1 MRKILYHG
9 SDVILKKPL
18 YGVGKE
24 DNDYGSGFYTTED
37 IEKAREW
44 AWVNGSD
51 KSAVCNQYSIDLD
64 GLNVLNLDEHG
75 TLAWIAEVTNH
86 RGASD
91 EFTQAVADKLVEMY
105 KIDTSK
111 ADVIIGYRA
120 DDSYMNVV
128 KSFLRNQLSVDEV
141 DRMFRNGNLG
151 QQVFIKSEKVFD
163 RICFEDYE
171 NVSMDKDSHYGEADA
186 KARREVGKFLHNREY
201 AIQIDGF
208 KPAGLT
214 VKDVISTQYEYNKE
228 YGCYLQE
235 ERANERNEFEIDD
248 R

>member
-44 AWVNGSD
+44 AWVSGSD

-111 ADVIIGYRA
+111 ADVIIGIVQTTA
-120 DDSYMNVV
+120 
-128 KSFLRNQLSVDEV
+128 
-141 DRMFRNGNLG
+141 
-151 QQVFIKSEKVFD
+151 
-163 RICFEDYE
+163 
-171 NVSMDKDSHYGEADA
+171 
-186 KARREVGKFLHNREY
+186 
-201 AIQIDGF
+201 
-208 KPAGLT
+208 T
-214 VKDVISTQYEYNKE
+214 
-228 YGCYLQE
+228 
-235 ERANERNEFEIDD
+235 
-248 R
+248 